1 MAEEIL
7 EIEAVKVNQ
16 CVLTAADGNNIDLS
30 TLLIELILNQ
40 SIDAP
45 FMTGKLLCS
54 DSQDISAVFSLSGNE
69 TLSLSISPPGLET
82 EAYERTFRV
91 YRIERAPVRSSSSAV
106 MMHFCSQEGI
116 LNLITRVNKS
126 YSARYIDEIVSDVLA
141 SYLNAKDKQVVGQI
155 EATVGQYNLVVP
167 DWRPIETLNW
177 CCSRAYDVDKHA
189 YHFYETRDGFM
200 FRSLQTMYNDM
211 PGEYNAR
218 KYSYEIKSVG
228 DDLGGNTDK
237 AANRY
242 SFDSFNVMQDFDV
255 VQSIGAGA
263 YSLSLLRVDVRNQTF
278 VKDVYNTIAA
288 GSRFLNEY
296 PPINDEEIVNA
307 VDSNFSTYIS
317 TEDGSEGELGNRI
330 SNWFLPSRLHKN
342 LSETIVIEATLP
354 GNMLI
359 KPGTSIFFNMPEMN
373 SADAKGKR
381 FSEQLSG
388 KYLIKDVVQVVR
400 KTDTETF
407 KLHTNLT
414 LCSDSFSA
422 QLPSSKG
429 IANKIRK

>member
-30 TLLIELILNQ
+30 TLLIELLLNQ

-45 FMTGKLLCS
+45 FMTGKVLCS
-54 DSQDISAVFSLSGNE
+54 DSQDIAAIFSLSGNE
-69 TLSLSISPPGLET
+69 TLSISISPPGLET
-82 EAYERTFRV
+82 EAYERTFRI
-91 YRIERAPVRSSSSAV
+91 YRIERTPVRSSSSAV
-106 MMHFCSQEGI
+106 VIHFCSQEGI

-126 YSARYIDEIVSDVLA
+126 YSNRYIDEIVSDILA
-141 SYLNAKDKQVVGQI
+141 TYLNAKDKQVVGQI
-155 EATVGQYNLVVP
+155 ESTVGQYNLVVP

-177 CCSRAYDVDKHA
+177 CCSRAFDIDKHA

-211 PGEYNAR
+211 PGEYNAK
-218 KYSYEIKSVG
+218 KYSYEVKSV
-228 DDLGGNTDK
+228 DDGQGQNTNK
-237 AANRY
+237 EVNRY
-242 SFDSFNVMQDFDV
+242 SFDSFSILQDFDV

-263 YSLSLLRVDVRNQTF
+263 FALSLLRVDVRNQTF
-278 VKDVYNTIAA
+278 IKDVYNTKIA
-288 GSRFLNEY
+288 GGRFLNEY
-296 PPINDEEIVNA
+296 PPINDDDIVNA

-317 TEDGSEGELGNRI
+317 TEDGSDGELGNRI
-330 SNWFLPSRLHKN
+330 FNWFLPSRLHKN
-342 LSETIVIEATLP
+342 LLETVVIEATLP
-354 GNMLI
+354 GNMMI
-359 KPGTSIFFNMPEMN
+359 KPGTSIYFNVPEMN
-373 SADAKGKR
+373 SADSKGKR
-381 FSEQLSG
+381 FSEQHSG
-388 KYLIKDVVQVVR
+388 KYLIKDVVQIVR

-407 KLHTNLT
+407 KLHTNLI

-422 QLPSSKG
+422 QLPSGKG